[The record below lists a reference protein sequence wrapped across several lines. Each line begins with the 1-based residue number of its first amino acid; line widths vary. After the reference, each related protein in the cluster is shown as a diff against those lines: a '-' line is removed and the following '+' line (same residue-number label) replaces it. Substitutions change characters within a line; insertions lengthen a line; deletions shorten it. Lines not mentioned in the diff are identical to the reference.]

1 MLTQGETLRGRYKI
15 IRRLG
20 QGGMGA
26 VYEAHDNVFDTSVA
40 LKEVI
45 LDLSSAHNTL
55 AQEMAQHAFEREA
68 KLLAKINHET
78 IPHVKDYFT
87 EAESQFLVMELV
99 DGDDLAKLLQERGS
113 PFDVDTLIGWT
124 DKLLEALDYL
134 HSQNPPIIHRDIKP
148 QNLKLTTRKKIKLLD
163 FGIAKG
169 SESKAANTI
178 ANQTFIAATLNYS
191 PIEQM
196 LRVLDPTFL
205 AVITHKYSEKIE
217 EILEQNADI
226 TSDLYALGAT
236 LYHLATNVSPVE
248 AIKRSIN
255 SWDGKPNPLE
265 NPSKL
270 NPEIPNEFSQFLLK
284 SMEIKRE
291 NRYGSAAEMSAAL
304 HKMANFGTNPS
315 MIPTVELNIDHF
327 KTQDESAEAEKM
339 SAKTFVLENPPNMG
353 GASSGTTDASNATA
367 NLSPDPNPSNEI
379 ITEVAPPRAAPP
391 TPHQQTGQQFNPQ
404 IVALKNSQER
414 QQTAN
419 QAQQPIPTTKK
430 KSGLKFLLLIPV
442 FGLLLLLFGGA
453 AGAFYYFNYVA
464 VDDKP
469 VANTNQN
476 TEVVDEK
483 PVEKSIESDKP
494 IEQNEVF
501 DENSNIEIE
510 KDTNS
515 NNSSK
520 TTKTETTKTPV
531 TRTTPATKTTP
542 KPTIRKTP
550 VPRRTPLTKPPTP
563 KPTLRKTPVP
573 RKTPKNMNCIYTDD
587 C

>member
-15 IRRLG
+15 LRRLG

-45 LDLSSAHNTL
+45 LDLSSTHNTQ

-87 EAESQFLVMELV
+87 EDDSQFLVMELV
-99 DGDDLAKLLQERGS
+99 DGDDLAKLLQDRGS
-113 PFDVDTLIGWT
+113 PFDVETLIGWT
-124 DKLLEALDYL
+124 EQLLEALDYL

-169 SESKAANTI
+169 TESNAANTI
-178 ANQTFIAATLNYS
+178 TNQTFIAATLNYS

-205 AVITHKYSEKIE
+205 AVITHKYSDKID
-217 EILEQNADI
+217 EILEQNADV

-236 LYHLATNVSPVE
+236 LYHLVTNIAPAE
-248 AIKRSIN
+248 AVKRSID
-255 SWDGKPNPLE
+255 SWDGKPDPLE

-270 NPEIPNEFSQFLLK
+270 NSEVPVEFSRFLLK
-284 SMEIKRE
+284 SMEIRRE
-291 NRYGSAAEMSAAL
+291 NRYASAAEMRDAL
-304 HKMANFGTNPS
+304 HQLANFGAKPS
-315 MIPTVELNIDHF
+315 MIPTIQLNIDDF
-327 KTQDESAEAEKM
+327 KTQDESADSSKM
-339 SAKTFVLENPPNMG
+339 AAKTFVLENAPNTGGSQPNITENVAATVEFPPD
-353 GASSGTTDASNATA
+353 S
-367 NLSPDPNPSNEI
+367 NPSAEI
-379 ITEVAPPRAAPP
+379 ITEVPPPLP
-391 TPHQQTGQQFNPQ
+391 STPLNSSTGQQFNSQ
-404 IVALKNSQER
+404 VVSLKPPEQPAHQTR
-414 QQTAN
+414 QPPP
-419 QAQQPIPTTKK
+419 AQK
-430 KSGLKFLLLIPV
+430 KSGFNFLLLIPV

-469 VANTNQN
+469 VANSNQN
-476 TEVVDEK
+476 TEMADED
-483 PVEKSIESDKP
+483 KSDDKTIETDNNS
-494 IEQNEVF
+494 IGQGNVF
-501 DENSNIEIE
+501 DDNSNTET
-510 KDTNS
+510 KPDTPADNP
-515 NNSSK
+515 
-520 TTKTETTKTPV
+520 TETTKTDTSKPPV
-531 TRTTPATKTTP
+531 TKSTTTTRATP
-542 KPTIRKTP
+542 KPVVQSTPIPRKTPVVNPPSPPPPRKTP
-550 VPRRTPLTKPPTP
+550 VPK
-563 KPTLRKTPVP
+563 
-573 RKTPKNMNCIYTDD
+573 KTPKNMSCIYTDD